1 MFHVSALSCKQWTSN
16 RGQPK
21 LQYIQGNKVTCGK
34 NCRSL
39 HLITVRVVTYEIQVV
54 LLKRPIMRQ
63 RILLSCQMGT
73 GLPKPLNAQF
83 VVRFHVEIWNQEEL
97 HLGDKSLCSAKE
109 EWPSSIR
116 DQSPELFP
124 PLLWWNRP
132 WLVLHFKPLH
142 EGSNDTVN
150 VIDYGL
156 NVLIL
161 QKLHCY
167 ASVRQWQ
174 STWEKILYASQSSNT
189 MAIHLY

>member
-1 MFHVSALSCKQWTSN
+1 MFHVSEVAHSELVIGASQNCSMV
-16 RGQPK
+16 
-21 LQYIQGNKVTCGK
+21 QGNKDTCGK
-34 NCRSL
+34 NRRSL

-150 VIDYGL
+150 VVDYGL